1 MYQRLIGL
9 LVQSGA
15 RAGKSVINAYR
26 RVVDAKTDGEK
37 MHSQTMNEFKE
48 QMGSLIKTPMT
59 REEALAAITKAL
71 AATVGSVDADVTED
85 TNLVDDGLLD
95 SLDSMTF
102 LFELENDLG
111 TKLEAI
117 DETYD
122 DFRVGSIVDIVVAAT
137 V

>member
-1 MYQRLIGL
+1 
-9 LVQSGA
+9 
-15 RAGKSVINAYR
+15 
-26 RVVDAKTDGEK
+26 
-37 MHSQTMNEFKE
+37 MN
-48 QMGSLIKTPMT
+48 

-71 AATVGSVDADVTED
+71 TATVGSVDAEVTEE

-111 TKLEAI
+111 SKLEAI

-122 DFRVGSIVDIVVAAT
+122 DFRVGSIVDIVVQAT
-137 V
+137 S